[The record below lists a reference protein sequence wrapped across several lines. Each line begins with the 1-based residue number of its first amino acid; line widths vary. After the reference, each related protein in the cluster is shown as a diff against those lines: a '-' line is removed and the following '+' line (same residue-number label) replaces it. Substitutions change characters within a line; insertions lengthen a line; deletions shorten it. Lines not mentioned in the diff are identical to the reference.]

1 MVNNISSFNYYLLAL
16 IISNNI
22 IKLFSNNP
30 INLIVQAMENPIMEI
45 SDELNELWVN
55 LSSLGE
61 GNVFAQWPEILKKML
76 NSEQIGE
83 GLTDDFN
90 FDYTLPSNL
99 QWRTKI
105 YLKLLAK
112 QRAEER

>member
-1 MVNNISSFNYYLLAL
+1 
-16 IISNNI
+16 
-22 IKLFSNNP
+22 
-30 INLIVQAMENPIMEI
+30 MENPIMEI
-45 SDELNELWVN
+45 TDELNELWVN

-61 GNVFAQWPEILKKML
+61 GNLFTQWPEILKNML
-76 NSEQIGE
+76 SSEQIGE
-83 GLTDDFN
+83 DSSEDFN